1 MVPWLTGKALVIIK
15 WHHQLTGHEFEQ
27 APGAG
32 NGQESLARCNPWG
45 RKEMDLTEQLNWT
58 EQLNGNAL
66 NWECLKLK
74 LFQGKEAVLNPG
86 DIAESRTPFNS
97 LDIDYCPDCSFFTET
112 DKCNLWHFYC
122 DYWLEKLLLS
132 D

>member
-1 MVPWLTGKALVIIK
+1 
-15 WHHQLTGHEFEQ
+15 
-27 APGAG
+27 
-32 NGQESLARCNPWG
+32 
-45 RKEMDLTEQLNWT
+45 MDLTEQLNWT

-74 LFQGKEAVLNPG
+74 LFQGKEAVLNQG

-97 LDIDYCPDCSFFTET
+97 LDIDYCTDCRFFTET
-112 DKCNLWHFYC
+112 DKCNFWHFYC